1 MRQFLATSAA
11 RGCRCRDCRTISDQ
25 TICMSINRVS
35 RSLLPSYGPLAAA
48 NSSPTAAVVSNGA
61 ANAPTRTETIAPAAS
76 STGNPL
82 GQVETALDAVLRR
95 ARVATGSST
104 AGESA
109 GSERHAPAIGLY
121 RRVSQ
126 YSDDRCT
133 ASGLMKSWNEIV
145 RENQFEDA
153 GVANH
158 VKAIAQNDALA
169 LPSRVLHLTV

>member
-1 MRQFLATSAA
+1 
-11 RGCRCRDCRTISDQ
+11 
-25 TICMSINRVS
+25 MSINRVS
-35 RSLLPSYGPLAAA
+35 RSLLSSYGPLAAA
-48 NSSPTAAVVSNGA
+48 NSSPTAAAVANGA
-61 ANAPTRTETIAPAAS
+61 PDATARTEPVAPAAT
-76 STGNPL
+76 STGDPV

-95 ARVATGSST
+95 ARFATGSST
-104 AGESA
+104 DGESA

-126 YSDDRCT
+126 YSDDRST

-169 LPSRVLHLTV
+169 LPTRVLHLTV